1 MHHAI
6 TFLSHEEMIISF
18 TEIAFV
24 AGLLYWFALLSVSV
38 VLSIPFR
45 RYFFVAQA
53 SAASCVRKPN
63 FRANKG
69 LCPLK

>member
-1 MHHAI
+1 MHRAI
-6 TFLSHEEMIISF
+6 TSLSHEERSF

-24 AGLLYWFALLSVSV
+24 VVLLHWFALLSVSV
-38 VLSIPFR
+38 ILSIPYR

-53 SAASCVRKPN
+53 SAASCGRQPSSG
-63 FRANKG
+63 ANKG